1 MPSWQQASAA
11 SLESAAVE
19 ERPVVVYFP
28 DENDSDFELYG
39 EEFNEIST
47 SSAVFVKIP
56 YTEDRAESPWEEE
69 TVVPTSRL
77 LSENP
82 AREYDVKVGDPTVL
96 VCDWHG
102 NEYFRTDERVRPD
115 ALKKMI
121 EKVADEV
128 EDANDKL
135 QKYFDKAK
143 EEYDEG
149 DVGKAIKYLLKNFD
163 DGEGPVGLP
172 AQEESIR
179 LYHEIMDNARAK
191 MEELV
196 EAGDVDGL
204 KDLEKEV
211 KKTPL
216 EDEIEDAVSELK

>member
-1 MPSWQQASAA
+1 VI
-11 SLESAAVE
+11 ESAAVE
-19 ERPVVVYFP
+19 ERPLVIYFP

-39 EEFNEIST
+39 EDFAEISQMD
-47 SSAVFVKIP
+47 AVFVKIP
-56 YTEDRAESPWEEE
+56 YTEDREESPWAEESD
-69 TVVPTSRL
+69 VPTSRL

-82 AREYDVKVGDPTVL
+82 SREYDVKVGEPTVL

-102 NEYFRTDERVRPD
+102 NEYFRTDEKVKAD
-115 ALKKMI
+115 ALKRMI

-135 QKYFDKAK
+135 QKYYDKAK
-143 EEYDEG
+143 AEYDEG
-149 DVGKAIKYLLKNFD
+149 DTGKALKYLLKNFD
-163 DGEGPVGLP
+163 DGEGPLGLP